1 MKALTTKT
9 VAALTIVGLIAS
21 SAGLVMATAPTV
33 DSESTDTATTSDLT
47 DTSTQTYN
55 ESTERRLAYS
65 QDSNQTAVIINQG
78 VDGRELAEYG
88 GNSSDVVEYQSVAT
102 GTYYFNATFSDDA
115 SEYPGLEADAGETV
129 TLEAEMVNKA
139 DDPETNTTIDYDFTA
154 GQNVSFVNMN
164 NSETMV
170 ADSTGA
176 GIRAS
181 IFSIGGNDSD
191 AGAAEVEQED
201 IGVNGDSQ
209 DRVVVNIA
217 NADAQDSAAAVYDAT
232 EESEAFSTVGVASFA
247 GETIPV
253 FAAGQDTPDWMDEDM
268 TYATVSEDGTTVE
281 VVNPGEALSEDDTE
295 ADFSM
300 EANDAIGFNNARNL
314 ASDYGAST
322 FDSLS
327 IGLDAF
333 NINGQPELAEV

>member
-1 MKALTTKT
+1 MRKKS
-9 VAALTIVGLIAS
+9 LIAVGM
-21 SAGLVMATAPTV
+21 SAMLLLTAIGGVMATAP
-33 DSESTDTATTSDLT
+33 SLDTETTNTAGTTKLDG
-47 DTSTQTYN
+47 TSTQTYN
-55 ESTERRLAYS
+55 ESTTSFLNTS
-65 QDSNQTAVIINQG
+65 QDSNQTTAEIRQG
-78 VDGRELAEYG
+78 ADGRLLDTHDL
-88 GNSSDVVEYQSVAT
+88 NSSEHLNYESQAS
-102 GTYYFNATFSDDA
+102 GTYYHTLELADDGSD
-115 SEYPGLEADAGETV
+115 YPGLEAGAGEDV
-129 TLEAEMVNKA
+129 TIEVRSINTA
-139 DDPETNTTIDYDFTA
+139 DDPETMTNTTFTFSNGA
-154 GQNVSFVNMN
+154 NVSYVNMN

-333 NINGQPELAEV
+333 NINGQPELTEA